1 MFCAGSG
8 VSVSPVRLTVRP
20 VRPLTVL
27 SARCQSCPPAVSP
40 VRPLTGLTL
49 SRCAG
54 ALRKAALQEAA
65 QPLCNA
71 SMTLPEAGGY
81 YTAWS
86 SMATL
91 VKRKLVLRQGSPA
104 S

>member
-1 MFCAGSG
+1 
-8 VSVSPVRLTVRP
+8 
-20 VRPLTVL
+20 
-27 SARCQSCPPAVSP
+27 
-40 VRPLTGLTL
+40 
-49 SRCAG
+49 
-54 ALRKAALQEAA
+54 
-65 QPLCNA
+65 
-71 SMTLPEAGGY
+71 MTLPEAGGY